1 MYVYFMLCW
10 TFLSFLQSIVDAR
23 CVYLPPLTH
32 WRSIRFHFSVL
43 FLSNKHTHKLIKK
56 DHVLKSLIAK
66 KYGIESTAVGDEGG
80 FAPNIS
86 TVEEAMDLLVEAI
99 DIAGYTG
106 HIYVGSDPAASEWY
120 DKETDSYN
128 FDFKRPLDQQ
138 DPSKVMKKEEVV
150 KFWEE
155 IKNKYPL
162 KLLEDPFQDLDFEGH
177 ALMTAAIG
185 EDIEI
190 VGDDLYCT
198 NVEFVRKGVDL
209 QATNAM
215 LLKVNQIGTI
225 TESLKAFKMCQD
237 NQWGVFVSH
246 RSGETTDDFIAD
258 LTVGLGTGH
267 LKTGA
272 TCRGERLAKYNEL
285 LRIEERTGLGYAGY
299 EFRNSGHF

>member
-10 TFLSFLQSIVDAR
+10 TFLSILQYIVDAR
-23 CVYLPPLTH
+23 CVHLPPLTH

-225 TESLKAFKMCQD
+225 TESLNAFKMCQD

-272 TCRGERLAKYNEL
+272 PCRGERLAKYNEL

>member
-1 MYVYFMLCW
+1 M
-10 TFLSFLQSIVDAR
+10 
-23 CVYLPPLTH
+23 
-32 WRSIRFHFSVL
+32 
-43 FLSNKHTHKLIKK
+43 
-56 DHVLKSLIAK
+56 IAK